1 MEFGDILRQIRSER
15 NLSQDEM
22 AALLGTTKQVISRYE
37 TKKRIPRL
45 SVVTAFA
52 QKLGLPVAALSGEE
66 PILPPELTPVS
77 GRRRVPILGS
87 AACGE
92 PIYSPGDGTDYIT
105 VEDDL
110 PCDFALIAEG
120 DSMIGD
126 RIHSG
131 DVVFLRSQDHVQDG
145 EIAAVALDNE
155 VTLKH
160 VRRLR
165 GPDGNIAFTQ
175 LLPSNPAYA
184 PIDIGGEGETR
195 MVRILGK
202 SRRRAVY
209 AVNKIEQILHKTR
222 ARDARPYGYRAI
234 YCLDENNLIRSSL
247 FEGVELAARCAGGRQ
262 AERRRS
268 GTAQP

>member
-1 MEFGDILRQIRSER
+1 MFKEGFMEFGDILRQIRSER

-37 TKKRIPRL
+37 TKKRVPRL

-160 VRRLR
+160 RVHPAPPLQPGLR
-165 GPDGNIAFTQ
+165 P
-175 LLPSNPAYA
+175 
-184 PIDIGGEGETR
+184 
-195 MVRILGK
+195 
-202 SRRRAVY
+202 
-209 AVNKIEQILHKTR
+209 H
-222 ARDARPYGYRAI
+222 
-234 YCLDENNLIRSSL
+234 
-247 FEGVELAARCAGGRQ
+247 
-262 AERRRS
+262 
-268 GTAQP
+268 

>member
-1 MEFGDILRQIRSER
+1 M
-15 NLSQDEM
+15 
-22 AALLGTTKQVISRYE
+22 
-37 TKKRIPRL
+37 
-45 SVVTAFA
+45 
-52 QKLGLPVAALSGEE
+52 
-66 PILPPELTPVS
+66 
-77 GRRRVPILGS
+77 
-87 AACGE
+87 
-92 PIYSPGDGTDYIT
+92 
-105 VEDDL
+105 EDDL

-131 DVVFLRSQDHVQDG
+131 DIVFLRSQDHVQDG

-202 SRRRAVY
+202 AV
-209 AVNKIEQILHKTR
+209 AVRFML
-222 ARDARPYGYRAI
+222 
-234 YCLDENNLIRSSL
+234 
-247 FEGVELAARCAGGRQ
+247 
-262 AERRRS
+262 
-268 GTAQP
+268 

>member
-1 MEFGDILRQIRSER
+1 MEFGDILRQIRAER
-15 NLSQDEM
+15 GLSQDEL

-37 TKKRIPRL
+37 TKKRVPRL

-52 QKLGLPVAALSGEE
+52 QKLGLPVSALSGEE
-66 PILPPELTPVS
+66 AIMPPELMPVS
-77 GRRRVPILGS
+77 GMRRVPILGS

-92 PIYSPGDGTDYIT
+92 PIYKPGDGTEFVT
-105 VEDDL
+105 VEDDF

-131 DVVFLRSQDHVQDG
+131 DIVFIRSQDHVQDG

-165 GPDGNIAFTQ
+165 GPDGSVVFTQ
-175 LLPSNPAYA
+175 LLPSNPAYS
-184 PIDIGGEGETR
+184 PIDIGGEDETR
-195 MVRILGK
+195 MVRVLCK
-202 SRRRAVY
+202 AV
-209 AVNKIEQILHKTR
+209 AVRFML
-222 ARDARPYGYRAI
+222 
-234 YCLDENNLIRSSL
+234 
-247 FEGVELAARCAGGRQ
+247 
-262 AERRRS
+262 
-268 GTAQP
+268 